1 MRERQQEIE
10 WEKET
15 EKKGCDRREEK
26 ENGEGREA
34 ESEQIFCRR
43 RCGDHNFQMCHWN
56 LISSSSLLESEGSP
70 TTMTATTTIAAM
82 TPTTTT
88 TTTTATM
95 TPTTRTTMTA
105 TTATKVTTTT
115 MTTMAMH
122 TDYNSHGYEEDDD
135 NNKGN
140 EYDNNN

>member
-1 MRERQQEIE
+1 MILENILGERRIFVTMTKTERMRERQQEIE

-15 EKKGCDRREEK
+15 EKKICDRREDK

-70 TTMTATTTIAAM
+70 TTMTTTATTIAAM

-88 TTTTATM
+88 TTTTTATATM

-105 TTATKVTTTT
+105 TTAT
-115 MTTMAMH
+115 
-122 TDYNSHGYEEDDD
+122 
-135 NNKGN
+135 
-140 EYDNNN
+140 